1 MHIAGSLN
9 NPAAS
14 DQLRAANPSC
24 SLTNTFS
31 VLNTLRLPFPWH
43 SLPIT
48 VYNEKSNSSFSAV
61 QITTKPWIWM
71 LRTGKQ
77 RGKFCALINSW
88 SWFPTPS
95 HFQNTWMNFSSSLL
109 LHLHIGTGCCVFF
122 WQFKH
127 VIFQVTH
134 FHLLHHLQKQRLT
147 RGLCLVH
154 TYCNRYSS
162 SENLSVTHFQK
173 VKLLSASST
182 AEYYL

>member
-43 SLPIT
+43 SLPII

-77 RGKFCALINSW
+77 RGKFCMLINSW

-95 HFQNTWMNFSSSLL
+95 HFQNTSEFQQFIAVALTYWNWLLCLL
-109 LHLHIGTGCCVFF
+109 LAVQARHLPSHSLSPASPPPEAE
-122 WQFKH
+122 
-127 VIFQVTH
+127 TH
-134 FHLLHHLQKQRLT
+134 
-147 RGLCLVH
+147 
-154 TYCNRYSS
+154 
-162 SENLSVTHFQK
+162 
-173 VKLLSASST
+173 
-182 AEYYL
+182 